1 MVTVLKTLI
10 CKGLTKCPCF
20 QTRVSFK
27 CDYHTIFR
35 GHMGIANKSGKDNFV
50 ETAKVYAPYAIYSS

>member
-27 CDYHTIFR
+27 CDYRTIFR
-35 GHMGIANKSGKDNFV
+35 GHMGIDN
-50 ETAKVYAPYAIYSS
+50 EI